1 MNLYCSCTISFVNGC
16 RLIYT
21 YMSICR
27 LHVLVRNCSRIFQKS
42 ALKKFEATEAE
53 IINPVSGS
61 LITEVQYDN
70 PFSSGNMNLLKN
82 YVPRQ
87 FIL

>member
-1 MNLYCSCTISFVNGC
+1 
-16 RLIYT
+16 
-21 YMSICR
+21 MSWSEIAAE
-27 LHVLVRNCSRIFQKS
+27 SSKKS
-42 ALKKFEATEAE
+42 ALKNFEATEVE
-53 IINPVSGS
+53 IINPISGS